1 MKKILF
7 AIPTLGGGGAE
18 RVLVNLV
25 NSLDKSKYEITVFS
39 LFDGGVNKQYLNSN
53 IRYKSFF
60 KKLFR
65 GNIHLLKLFSSNLL
79 YKLLIKDEF
88 DIAISYL
95 EGPTTRIISGCPFT
109 RTKLINWVHI
119 EIHDK
124 KMLLQSYRSYSE
136 LIRSYKKFNRT
147 VFVSMTAK
155 IAFDKSFPD
164 INTNKEVIYNTVD
177 YSKIISNADE
187 PISDL
192 EIDNDKINLVSVGR
206 YTHQKGYERLLMI
219 IKELANQEKNVHL
232 YLIGKGELEDEY
244 IKIIKEQNLERYV
257 TLVGFKTNP
266 YKYVKSCDLF
276 VCSSYSEGFS
286 TAVTESLIVGTP
298 VVTTLCSGMEELLGY
313 NNEYGII
320 TDNNDDALY
329 EGIKSLV
336 EDLDL
341 LKKYREK
348 ATERGNQLC
357 NENNAIKV
365 EKLLDNL
372 MGM

>member
-25 NSLDKSKYEITVFS
+25 NSLDNSKYEITVFA

-95 EGPTTRIISGCPFT
+95 EGPTTRIISGCPYT

-119 EIHDK
+119 EINDK

-177 YSKIISNADE
+177 YSKISSNANE
-187 PISDL
+187 TISDL

-219 IKELANQEKNVHL
+219 IKELANQKKNVHL

-244 IKIIKEQNLERYV
+244 IKIIKEQNLEGYV
-257 TLVGFKTNP
+257 TLVGYKTNP

-276 VCSSYSEGFS
+276 VCSSFSEGFS

-320 TDNNDDALY
+320 TDNNSDALY

-348 ATERGNQLC
+348 ATVRGNQLC

-365 EKLLDNL
+365 ENLLDNL

>member
-25 NSLDKSKYEITVFS
+25 NSLDNSKYEITVFA

-177 YSKIISNADE
+177 YSKIISIANE
-187 PISDL
+187 TISDL

-219 IKELANQEKNVHL
+219 IKELADQKKNVHL

-257 TLVGFKTNP
+257 TLVGYKTNP

-276 VCSSYSEGFS
+276 VCSSYFS
-286 TAVTESLIVGTP
+286 FFCHP
-298 VVTTLCSGMEELLGY
+298 VSICFF
-313 NNEYGII
+313 
-320 TDNNDDALY
+320 
-329 EGIKSLV
+329 
-336 EDLDL
+336 
-341 LKKYREK
+341 
-348 ATERGNQLC
+348 
-357 NENNAIKV
+357 
-365 EKLLDNL
+365 
-372 MGM
+372 

>member
-25 NSLDKSKYEITVFS
+25 NSLDNSKYEITVFA

-177 YSKIISNADE
+177 YSKIISIANE
-187 PISDL
+187 TISDL

-219 IKELANQEKNVHL
+219 IKELADQKKNVHL

-244 IKIIKEQNLERYV
+244 IKIIREQNLERYV
-257 TLVGFKTNP
+257 TLVGYKTNP

-276 VCSSYSEGFS
+276 VCSSFSEGFS

>member
-25 NSLDKSKYEITVFS
+25 NSLDNSKYEITVFA

-119 EIHDK
+119 EIHNPQI
-124 KMLLQSYRSYSE
+124 LLQSYRDKSE
-136 LIRSYKKFNRT
+136 LVESYRKYNST
-147 VFVSMTAK
+147 VFVSNTARMAFKKTFQDITGNMTVK
-155 IAFDKSFPD
+155 
-164 INTNKEVIYNTVD
+164 YNTVD
-177 YSKIISNADE
+177 NKGILKQSKE
-187 PISDL
+187 PI
-192 EIDNDKINLVSVGR
+192 NDITFNSKTFNLISVGR
-206 YTHQKGYERLLMI
+206 FTEQKGYERLLKI
-219 IKELANQEKNVHL
+219 IYLLKKDIDIHL
-232 YLIGKGELEDEY
+232 YLLGKGELESKYRE
-244 IKIIKEQNLERYV
+244 IINSFDINNNV
-257 TLVGFKTNP
+257 TILGFKDNP
-266 YKYVKSCDLF
+266 YKYVSKCDLF
-276 VCSSYSEGFS
+276 VCSSYREGYS
-286 TAVTESLIVGTP
+286 TAVSESLIIGTP
-298 VVTTLCSGMEELLGY
+298 VVTTLCSGMEEMLGAY
-313 NNEYGII
+313 NEYGLI

-329 EGIKSLV
+329 EGVKRMLT
-336 EDLDL
+336 EPGL
-341 LKKYREK
+341 LEYYKNK
-348 ATERGNQLC
+348 TIERGHFFS
-357 NENNAIKV
+357 V
-365 EKLLDNL
+365 EKTVKAVEELLDNL
-372 MGM
+372 

>member
-25 NSLDKSKYEITVFS
+25 NSLDNSKYEITVFA

-177 YSKIISNADE
+177 YSKIISIANE
-187 PISDL
+187 TISDL

-219 IKELANQEKNVHL
+219 IKELADQKKNVHL

-257 TLVGFKTNP
+257 TLVGYKTNP

-348 ATERGNQLC
+348 ATVRGNQLC

-365 EKLLDNL
+365 ENLLDNL

>member
-25 NSLDKSKYEITVFS
+25 NSLDNSKYEITVFA

-177 YSKIISNADE
+177 YSKIISIANE
-187 PISDL
+187 TISDL

-206 YTHQKGYERLLMI
+206 YTHPKGYERLLMI
-219 IKELANQEKNVHL
+219 IKELADQKKNVHL

-348 ATERGNQLC
+348 ATLRGNQLC
-357 NENNAIKV
+357 NENNTIKV

>member
-25 NSLDKSKYEITVFS
+25 NSLDNSKYEITVFA

-187 PISDL
+187 TISDL

-219 IKELANQEKNVHL
+219 IKELANQKKNVHL
-232 YLIGKGELEDEY
+232 YLIGIGELEDEY

>member
-177 YSKIISNADE
+177 YSKIISIANE
-187 PISDL
+187 TISDL

>member
-348 ATERGNQLC
+348 ATLRGNQLC
-357 NENNAIKV
+357 NENNTIKV

>member
-25 NSLDKSKYEITVFS
+25 NSLDNSKYEITVFA

-177 YSKIISNADE
+177 YSKIISIANE
-187 PISDL
+187 TISDL

-219 IKELANQEKNVHL
+219 IKELADQKKNVHL

-257 TLVGFKTNP
+257 TLVGYKTNP

-320 TDNNDDALY
+320 TDNNSDALY

>member
-25 NSLDKSKYEITVFS
+25 NSLDKSKYEITVFA

-109 RTKLINWVHI
+109 RTKLINWVHT
-119 EIHDK
+119 EINDK

-177 YSKIISNADE
+177 YSKIISIANE
-187 PISDL
+187 TISDL

-219 IKELANQEKNVHL
+219 IKELADQKKNVHL

-257 TLVGFKTNP
+257 TLVGYKTNP

-348 ATERGNQLC
+348 ATVRGNQLC

-365 EKLLDNL
+365 ENLLDNL